1 MKKEVIMKKL
11 HNINNWVQEA
21 RERKD
26 WKTYEAAVA
35 EYTRLTKLLKV
46 DLQDKLTR
54 NRRSVH
60 RNAV

>member
-46 DLQDKLTR
+46 
-54 NRRSVH
+54 
-60 RNAV
+60 AE